1 MDFIK
6 KASGS
11 GSGNTQQQTG
21 GALSRTTVTRMGKK
35 ANLSTT
41 AANMLD
47 KKYNNG
53 RLGEAK
59 LEKITDGLRTG
70 YEKATGNK
78 VNSKISN

>member
-11 GSGNTQQQTG
+11 GSGTANQQPAG
-21 GALSRTTVTRMGKK
+21 GAPQQDYGDK
-35 ANLSTT
+35 

-47 KKYNNG
+47 KKYNG
-53 RLGEAK
+53 GKLGEAK

-78 VNSKISN
+78 VNPKISN

>member
-11 GSGNTQQQTG
+11 GSTGTSQQQAAPQQDYG
-21 GALSRTTVTRMGKK
+21 DK
-35 ANLSTT
+35 A
-41 AANMLD
+41 AGFLD
-47 KKYNNG
+47 KKYNG
-53 RLGEAK
+53 GKLGEAK

-78 VNSKISN
+78 VNPKISN

>member
-6 KASGS
+6 KATGS
-11 GSGNTQQQTG
+11 GSGTTQQQTG
-21 GALSRTTVTRMGKK
+21 GSPQQDYGDK
-35 ANLSTT
+35 AAS
-41 AANMLD
+41 MLD
-47 KKYNNG
+47 KKYNDG